1 MAALQSSSIA
11 GGLDGSL
18 CHSSAVLRRDAQSL
32 RSSGHCHFSGSLRL
46 SGASSASSTAAAAA
60 AQSRKSSLVVR
71 AEEES
76 FFQNLGTQFFKAGGK
91 KSPPDD
97 VPATRAGGTQLFRLG
112 QKRAAQ
118 VEDDEDD
125 DDEDEERPNFG
136 TQFFNL
142 GGKRKSAGS
151 GTVTEAA
158 GGSNGTALVARRE
171 GTLALQSL
179 QFGRGRRVDPKT
191 VFVAGSTGQIGA
203 RISQQLLRAGFS
215 VRGGVPDL
223 YVAQQLAEFAT
234 QYGVISRDEAKR
246 LNAVEFDFKN
256 VSSIAKA
263 LGNAGKVVVTIG
275 PTEDG
280 PRSKVTTDD
289 ALRVLEAA
297 ALSNAAH
304 FVLVSDPGQGPASDN
319 GNPLAGISF
328 FFSNLFKKNTEPSE
342 TEVVDKIVESGLT
355 YTIIRA
361 GSTDGIDDYA
371 PDGGNL
377 VVEAEGASDPS
388 FKVSKIQVASVVAGV
403 FSNSGVSEN
412 KVVEVASSPN
422 APSRPVDELLSAIP
436 VDTRRAVLE
445 EERARA
451 EAEAREKEARA
462 RAEAE
467 AQAAMEEAREATM
480 LAAQLEAEAKKLAAE
495 EARAAALA
503 AKAQARADAA
513 SASVD
518 GLQARAQE
526 LGGNPLKTMTGRL
539 GQQVSFKL
547 DEKMFNK
554 GRVSS
559 PKAAASEAAPEKV
572 MKPEGFVFPSFPSFS
587 KKESKPAPSP
597 ARAAA
602 ATASPT
608 PAKSSGFFG
617 GFFNSQETIYMDE
630 D

>member
-1 MAALQSSSIA
+1 MAALQSSSIV

-18 CHSSAVLRRDAQSL
+18 CQSSAVLREAQAL
-32 RSSGHCHFSGSLRL
+32 RSAGQCHFSGSVRL
-46 SGASSASSTAAAAA
+46 SGAAAAGA
-60 AQSRKSSLVVR
+60 AQSRKSLVAVR

-76 FFQNLGTQFFKAGGK
+76 FLQNLGTQFFKAGGK
-91 KSPPDD
+91 KSPSDD
-97 VPATRAGGTQLFRLG
+97 VPASRAGGTQLFRLG
-112 QKRAAQ
+112 RKKAEE
-118 VEDDEDD
+118 VED
-125 DDEDEERPNFG
+125 DDEDEEPQNFG

-142 GGKRKSAGS
+142 GGKKKTSDG
-151 GTVTEAA
+151 EA
-158 GGSNGTALVARRE
+158 GGSNGTALVTRKE

-203 RISQQLLRAGFS
+203 RIAQQLLRAGFS

-256 VSSIAKA
+256 VTSIAKA
-263 LGNAGKVVVTIG
+263 LGNAGKVVVTVG

-297 ALSNAAH
+297 ALSNTAH
-304 FVLVSDPGQGPASDN
+304 FVLVSDPGQGPAADN
-319 GNPLAGISF
+319 GNPLAGISS
-328 FFSNLFKKNTEPSE
+328 FFSNLFNKNTEASE

-361 GSTDGIDDYA
+361 GSTDGVDDYA

-403 FSNSGVSEN
+403 FANAGVSEN

-436 VDTRRAVLE
+436 VDNRRAVLE

-451 EAEAREKEARA
+451 EAEARDKEARA
-462 RAEAE
+462 KAEAE
-467 AQAAMEEAREATM
+467 AQAAIEEAREATM

-513 SASVD
+513 AASVD

-526 LGGNPLKTMTGRL
+526 LGGNPLKTITGRL
-539 GQQVSFKL
+539 GQQVSFKV
-547 DEKMFNK
+547 DEKFSNK

-559 PKAAASEAAPEKV
+559 PKAAAASEAAPEKAN
-572 MKPEGFVFPSFPSFS
+572 KIQGFSFPSIPSFP
-587 KKESKPAPSP
+587 KKEPKPAPAP

-602 ATASPT
+602 ATASPA
-608 PAKSSGFFG
+608 PGKSSGFLG
-617 GFFNSQETIYMDE
+617 GFFNSQEAIYMDE